1 MKNNYLFR
9 HFSFLVILILSL
21 SIVALAQ
28 YKGAPVK
35 KEKLVSVLRSR
46 QLQTREIVTVIKS
59 NGVDFKVTD
68 LVEAELKGAGARPE
82 VIAAAKANYRASVA
96 APPVQTGSTTPGK
109 TFSGQPMTKDVIVTL
124 LNNGITDAQV
134 RSNVSTRGVN
144 FKPSPSDK
152 TEIKS
157 AGGTAALIALI
168 DKSYNNPN
176 QGSAGNNDT
185 GGGGSNYDA
194 LVDKAVNEYDT
205 QKNVS
210 ASISTLQAAIALNP
224 AESRAYQLLG
234 FSYLYGQKNFT
245 EAEKYMKLALERGGS
260 AVFRVFHD
268 HGALMTDTCTGSLF
282 IARDT
287 VRYESDDNI
296 HTFETSDGD
305 IKEVKMANKFAS
317 MFNVRQG
324 AFKIALKSGENNS
337 KNYNFAPSTNDSQ
350 ESKMIIRM
358 IGK

>member
-1 MKNNYLFR
+1 MKYNN
-9 HFSFLVILILSL
+9 FLRSVVLILIVFSSSL
-21 SIVALAQ
+21 VVLAQ
-28 YKGAPVK
+28 YKGLPVK

-46 QLQTREIVTVIKS
+46 QLQTREIVAVIKS
-59 NGVDFKVTD
+59 NGVDFRVTD

-96 APPVQTGSTTPGK
+96 TPVQTGSSTPSK
-109 TFSGQPMTKDVIVTL
+109 TFTGQPMTKDVIVTL
-124 LNNGITDAQV
+124 LNNGISDAQV
-134 RSNVSTRGVN
+134 RSNVTTRGVN

-152 TEIKS
+152 NEIKE

-185 GGGGSNYDA
+185 GGGGGSYDA

-210 ASISTLQAAIALNP
+210 ASISTLQAAIALN
-224 AESRAYQLLG
+224 ASESRAYQLLG
-234 FSYLYGQKNFT
+234 FSYLYGQKNFA
-245 EAEKYMKLALERGGS
+245 EAEKYMKLAIDRGGS

-282 IARDT
+282 IAKDT

-305 IKEVKMANKFAS
+305 IKEAKMANKFAS

-324 AFKIALKSGENNS
+324 SFKIALKSGENAS
-337 KNYNFAPSTNDSQ
+337 KNYNFAPATNDSQ

>member
-1 MKNNYLFR
+1 MKHTN
-9 HFSFLVILILSL
+9 FLRQIVLILLVLSSSL
-21 SIVALAQ
+21 VVLAQ
-28 YKGAPVK
+28 YKGLPVK

-46 QLQTREIVTVIKS
+46 QLQTREIVAVIKS
-59 NGVDFKVTD
+59 NGVDFRVTD

-82 VIAAAKANYRASVA
+82 VIAAAKSNYRAGA
-96 APPVQTGSTTPGK
+96 ATPAQTGKTTPGK
-109 TFSGQPMTKDVIVTL
+109 SFTGQPMTKDVIVTL
-124 LNNGITDAQV
+124 LNNGVSDAQV
-134 RSNVSTRGVN
+134 RSNVSDRGVN
-144 FKPSPSDK
+144 FKPTPSDK
-152 TEIKS
+152 NEIMG
-157 AGGTAALIALI
+157 AGGSAALIALL
-168 DKSYNNPN
+168 DKNYNNPN

-185 GGGGSNYDA
+185 GGGGGSYDA

-210 ASISTLQAAIALNP
+210 ASISTLQAAIALNA

-234 FSYLYGQKNFT
+234 FSYLYGQKNFA
-245 EAEKYMKLALERGGS
+245 EAEKYMKLAIDRGGS

-282 IARDT
+282 IAKDT

-305 IKEVKMANKFAS
+305 IKEAKMANKFAS

-324 AFKIALKSGENNS
+324 SFKITLKSGENAS
-337 KNYNFAPSTNDSQ
+337 KNYNFAPATNDSQ

>member
-1 MKNNYLFR
+1 MKYNN
-9 HFSFLVILILSL
+9 FLRSVVLILIVFSSSL
-21 SIVALAQ
+21 VVLAQ
-28 YKGAPVK
+28 YKGLPVK

-46 QLQTREIVTVIKS
+46 QLQTREIVAVIKS
-59 NGVDFKVTD
+59 NGVDFRVTD

-82 VIAAAKANYRASVA
+82 VIAAAKSNYRAGVA
-96 APPVQTGSTTPGK
+96 TPVQTGNSTPSK
-109 TFSGQPMTKDVIVTL
+109 TFTGQPMTKDVIVTL
-124 LNNGITDAQV
+124 LNNGISDAQV
-134 RSNVSTRGVN
+134 RSNVTTRGVN

-152 TEIKS
+152 NEIKG
-157 AGGTAALIALI
+157 AGGSAALIALI

-185 GGGGSNYDA
+185 GGGGGGYDA

-205 QKNVS
+205 QKNVA

-224 AESRAYQLLG
+224 SESRAYQLLG
-234 FSYLYGQKNFT
+234 FSYLYGQKNFA

-268 HGALMTDTCTGSLF
+268 HGALMTDVCTGSLF

-296 HTFETSDGD
+296 HTFETSDAD

-317 MFNVRQG
+317 MFNVKQG
-324 AFKIALKSGENNS
+324 SFKITLKSGENAS
-337 KNYNFAPSTNDSQ
+337 KNYNFAPATNDSQ
-350 ESKMIIRM
+350 ESKMIIRL

>member
-1 MKNNYLFR
+1 MKYRIFTR
-9 HFSFLVILILSL
+9 SVIAIFICLLLLSGD
-21 SIVALAQ
+21 ALAQ
-28 YKGAPVK
+28 YKGLPVK

-46 QLQTREIVTVIKS
+46 QLQTREIVAVIKS
-59 NGVDFKVTD
+59 NGVDFRVTD
-68 LVEAELKGAGARPE
+68 NIEAELKDAGARPE

-96 APPVQTGSTTPGK
+96 TPVQTGSTTPGK

-124 LNNGITDAQV
+124 LNNGISDAQV
-134 RSNVSTRGVN
+134 RSNMTTRGVN

-152 TEIKS
+152 TEIKN

-185 GGGGSNYDA
+185 GGGGSSYDA

-205 QKNVS
+205 QKNVA

-224 AESRAYQLLG
+224 SESRAYQLLG
-234 FSYLYGQKNFT
+234 FSYLYGQKNFV

-268 HGALMTDTCTGSLF
+268 HGALMTDVCTGSLF

-296 HTFETSDGD
+296 HTFETSDAD
-305 IKEVKMANKFAS
+305 IKEVKMASKFAS
-317 MFNVRQG
+317 MFNVKQG
-324 AFKIALKSGENNS
+324 SFKIALKSGDNNS

-350 ESKMIIRM
+350 ESKMIIRL

>member
-1 MKNNYLFR
+1 MRNNNLFR
-9 HFSFLVILILSL
+9 LVIIILLVLVS
-21 SIVALAQ
+21 SIVVLAQ
-28 YKGAPVK
+28 YKGNPVK
-35 KEKLVSVLRSR
+35 KDKLVSVLRSR
-46 QLQTREIVTVIKS
+46 QLQTREIVNVIKS

-82 VIAAAKANYRASVA
+82 VIAAAKTNYRAGA
-96 APPVQTGSTTPGK
+96 ATPVQTTGNTGPAK
-109 TFSGQPMTKDVIVTL
+109 TFTGQPMTKDAIVTL
-124 LNNGITDAQV
+124 LNNGVADTQV
-134 RSNVSTRGVN
+134 RNNVTTRGVN
-144 FKPSPSDK
+144 FKATPADK
-152 TEIKS
+152 NEIKS
-157 AGGTAALIALI
+157 AGGSAALVALI

-176 QGSAGNNDT
+176 QGLAGNNDT
-185 GGGGSNYDA
+185 GGGSGTYDA

-210 ASISTLQAAIALNP
+210 ASISTLQSAIAVN
-224 AESRAYQLLG
+224 ASESRAYQLLG
-234 FSYLYGQKNFT
+234 FSYLYGQKNFA
-245 EAEKYMKLALERGGS
+245 EAEKYMKLAIERGGS

-282 IARDT
+282 ISKDT

-324 AFKIALKSGENNS
+324 SFKIALKSGENNS
-337 KNYNFAPSTNDSQ
+337 KNYNFAPATNDSQ

>member
-1 MKNNYLFR
+1 MKYNNLFR
-9 HFSFLVILILSL
+9 HTVLILLILSF
-21 SIVALAQ
+21 SIVVFAQ

-46 QLQTREIVTVIKS
+46 QLQTREIVNVIKS

-68 LVEAELKGAGARPE
+68 LIEAELKGAGARPE
-82 VIAAAKANYRASVA
+82 VIAAARSNYRAG
-96 APPVQTGSTTPGK
+96 APTPVQTGKTAPGK
-109 TFSGQPMTKDVIVTL
+109 TFTGQPMTKDSIVTL
-124 LNNGITDAQV
+124 LNNGVADAQV
-134 RSNVSTRGVN
+134 RTNVTNRGVN
-144 FKPSPSDK
+144 FKPTPSDK

-157 AGGTAALIALI
+157 AGGSSALITLI

-185 GGGGSNYDA
+185 GGGSSSYDA

-205 QKNVS
+205 QKNVA
-210 ASISTLQAAIALNP
+210 ASISTLQAAIALNA

-234 FSYLYGQKNFT
+234 FSYLYGQKNFA
-245 EAEKYMKLALERGGS
+245 EAEKYMKLAIDRGGS
-260 AVFRVFHD
+260 AVFRVYHD
-268 HGALMTDTCTGSLF
+268 HGALMTVVCNGSLF
-282 IARDT
+282 VARDT
-287 VRYESDDNI
+287 VRFESDDNI
-296 HTFETSDGD
+296 HTFETFDKD
-305 IKEVKMANKFAS
+305 IKEVKMGNKFAS
-317 MFNVRQG
+317 VFNAKQG
-324 AFKIALKSGENNS
+324 SFKIVLKTGENDS

>member
-1 MKNNYLFR
+1 MKYNNFLRSVLLLLFV
-9 HFSFLVILILSL
+9 FSS
-21 SIVALAQ
+21 SIGVLAQ
-28 YKGAPVK
+28 YKGNPVK
-35 KEKLVSVLRSR
+35 KDKLISVLRSR
-46 QLQTREIVTVIKS
+46 QLQTREIVNVIKS

-82 VIAAAKANYRASVA
+82 VIAAARSNYRAGVA
-96 APPVQTGSTTPGK
+96 TPVQTGNTNSGK
-109 TFSGQPMTKDVIVTL
+109 TFSGQPMTKDAIVTL
-124 LNNGITDAQV
+124 LNNGVTDAQV
-134 RSNVSTRGVN
+134 RNNVTSRGVN
-144 FKPSPSDK
+144 FKATPSDK
-152 TEIKS
+152 NEIKG
-157 AGGTAALIALI
+157 AGGSAALIALI

-185 GGGGSNYDA
+185 GGGGGSYDA

-205 QKNVS
+205 QKNVA
-210 ASISTLQAAIALNP
+210 ASIATLQSAIALNP
-224 AESRAYQLLG
+224 SESRAYQLLG

-245 EAEKYMKLALERGGS
+245 EAEKYMKLAIERGGS

-268 HGALMTDTCTGSLF
+268 HGALMTDTCSGSLF
-282 IARDT
+282 VSRDN

-296 HTFETSDGD
+296 HTFETSDSG
-305 IKEVKMANKFAS
+305 IKEVKMGNRFAS

-324 AFKIALKSGENNS
+324 SFKISLKSGENDS
-337 KNYNFAPSTNDSQ
+337 KNYNFAPATNDSQ

>member
-1 MKNNYLFR
+1 MKYNN
-9 HFSFLVILILSL
+9 FLRSVVLLLLVLSS
-21 SIVALAQ
+21 SIVVLAQ
-28 YKGAPVK
+28 YKGNPVK
-35 KEKLVSVLRSR
+35 KDKLISVLRSR

-68 LVEAELKGAGARPE
+68 SVQAELIGAGARPE
-82 VIAAAKANYRASVA
+82 VIAAAKSNYRAGAVT
-96 APPVQTGSTTPGK
+96 PTQTGTSSSGK
-109 TFSGQPMTKDVIVTL
+109 TFSGQPMTKDAIVTL
-124 LNNGITDAQV
+124 LNNGVTDAQV
-134 RSNVSTRGVN
+134 RNNVTSRGVN

-152 TEIKS
+152 NEIKG
-157 AGGTAALIALI
+157 AGGSAALITLI

-185 GGGGSNYDA
+185 GGGGSSYDA

-205 QKNVS
+205 QKNVA

-224 AESRAYQLLG
+224 SESRAYQLLG

-245 EAEKYMKLALERGGS
+245 EAEKYMKLALARGGS

-268 HGALMTDTCTGSLF
+268 HGALMTDVCNGSLF

-296 HTFETSDGD
+296 HTFETSDAD

-317 MFNVRQG
+317 MFNVKQG
-324 AFKIALKSGENNS
+324 SFKITLKSGENAS
-337 KNYNFAPSTNDSQ
+337 KNYNFAPATNDSQ
-350 ESKMIIRM
+350 ESKMIIRL